1 MSSRLI
7 DPTELTPAQIRKAIE
22 QLPEGV
28 AKAITGTA
36 KHPDPLIA
44 SQSPEEVRK
53 SNLRSMKA
61 KRRDLVASLVE
72 LDIEIFKLE
81 DEDYNN
87 SMTPEAIRSHV
98 TGALMAMASHASRSN
113 FSLTELR
120 ETFPHENIT
129 FATWVSELTALH
141 CERKIFFSEDRIIL
155 TGLLSRD

>member
-1 MSSRLI
+1 MSSRPI
-7 DPTELTPAQIRKAIE
+7 DPTKLSPAQIRKAIE
-22 QLPEGV
+22 QLPDGI
-28 AKAITGTA
+28 ARAITGTA
-36 KHPDPLIA
+36 KHPEPLTA

-53 SNLRSMKA
+53 ANLRAMKA

-81 DEDYNN
+81 DEDYNH
-87 SMTPEAIRSHV
+87 SMTPEAIRAHV
-98 TGALMAMASHASRSN
+98 ADSLRAMAVRAGMNN

-141 CERKIFFSEDRIIL
+141 RERKIFFSEDRVIL
-155 TGLLSRD
+155 TGPTA